1 MSLIKSIPNS
11 ITSLNLLSGCLAVI
25 FALSGSFK
33 SALICIIASAVFDFF
48 DGLAARALKAYSNIG
63 KELDSLADMVSFGVA
78 PAMIMLTYSRILV
91 ETNFAIFNGQGT
103 ISNFTAN
110 LMIFLPL
117 LIAVFSALR
126 LAKFNVDTR
135 QTENFI
141 GLATPSCALLCASLV
156 YATEVYEPLATF
168 FAVYPYT
175 IPMIALVLSYLLV
188 SEIPMFSF
196 KFKNL
201 GWKDNAARY
210 IFVILVAVLGAVVL
224 ALGMHWCL
232 WVVFIF
238 TSYIV
243 VNIITHIV
251 KR

>member
-110 LMIFLPL
+110 LMIFL
-117 LIAVFSALR
+117 I
-126 LAKFNVDTR
+126 
-135 QTENFI
+135 
-141 GLATPSCALLCASLV
+141 
-156 YATEVYEPLATF
+156 F
-168 FAVYPYT
+168 FDPQ
-175 IPMIALVLSYLLV
+175 I
-188 SEIPMFSF
+188 
-196 KFKNL
+196 
-201 GWKDNAARY
+201 
-210 IFVILVAVLGAVVL
+210 
-224 ALGMHWCL
+224 C
-232 WVVFIF
+232 
-238 TSYIV
+238 
-243 VNIITHIV
+243 
-251 KR
+251 

>member
-1 MSLIKSIPNS
+1 M
-11 ITSLNLLSGCLAVI
+11 
-25 FALSGSFK
+25 
-33 SALICIIASAVFDFF
+33 
-48 DGLAARALKAYSNIG
+48 
-63 KELDSLADMVSFGVA
+63 
-78 PAMIMLTYSRILV
+78 
-91 ETNFAIFNGQGT
+91 
-103 ISNFTAN
+103 
-110 LMIFLPL
+110 
-117 LIAVFSALR
+117 
-126 LAKFNVDTR
+126 
-135 QTENFI
+135 
-141 GLATPSCALLCASLV
+141 ATPSCALLCASLV

-243 VNIITHIV
+243 VNIITHFV